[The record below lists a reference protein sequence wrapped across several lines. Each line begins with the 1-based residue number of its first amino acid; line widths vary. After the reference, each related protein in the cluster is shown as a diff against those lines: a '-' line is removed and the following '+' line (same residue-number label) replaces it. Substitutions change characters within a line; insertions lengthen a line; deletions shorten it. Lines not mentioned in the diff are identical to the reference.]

1 MKTVLIVDDHADIRR
16 LLRMTLE
23 EQDVSLHEAAS
34 GETALAVARAQR
46 PDVVLL
52 DVMMPGAFD
61 GMEVC
66 RRIRA
71 DPQLSHTRVIML
83 SAGDDLRD
91 RAAGLAAGAI
101 EFIAKP
107 FSPARVAEAV
117 RRLDTAMAAP
127 AGG

>member
-1 MKTVLIVDDHADIRR
+1 MKTVLIVDDHAEIRR

-23 EQDVSLHEAAS
+23 NQDVALHEAAS
-34 GETALAVARAQR
+34 GEAALAVARAER
-46 PDVVLL
+46 PDLVLL
-52 DVMMPGAFD
+52 DVMMPGALD

-71 DPQLSHTRVIML
+71 DPGLSHTRVIML
-83 SAGDDLRD
+83 SALDGLHD
-91 RAAGLAAGAI
+91 RAAGLEAGAS

-107 FSPARVAEAV
+107 FSPARVVDTMRRVDAARAV
-117 RRLDTAMAAP
+117 P